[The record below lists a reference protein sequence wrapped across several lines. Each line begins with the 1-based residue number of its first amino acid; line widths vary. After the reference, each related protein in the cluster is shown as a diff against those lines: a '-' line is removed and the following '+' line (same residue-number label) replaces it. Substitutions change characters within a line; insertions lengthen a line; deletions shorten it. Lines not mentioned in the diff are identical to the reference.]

1 MICSCHTY
9 WKLAVTQ
16 AQMSGRFWHHPS
28 CDLWESWPIASSG
41 ISAVIVEFVWVWE
54 GTGRQSFKSVEE
66 IWNEMINST
75 YWYCFSPPFHY
86 KPWNPQWCNWHCR
99 FVRDLK
105 LVLDGLLVIVSWDCD
120 DLIFLEL
127 LSYVFKCWVLKYF
140 GRSCAAFLVLR
151 QKFIKPVDRSKSLGI
166 YYCAEQH

>member
-16 AQMSGRFWHHPS
+16 AQMSGRLWPHPS
-28 CDLWESWPIASSG
+28 CDLLRKLTNSKFRN
-41 ISAVIVEFVWVWE
+41 SAVVAEFVWVWE
-54 GTGRQSFKSVEE
+54 GTSRQIFKSVEE

-75 YWYCFSPPFHY
+75 YRYCFSPPLHY

-105 LVLDGLLVIVSWDCD
+105 LLLDGLLVIVSWYCD
-120 DLIFLEL
+120 DWILLEL
-127 LSYVFKCWVLKYF
+127 LSCVLKCWVLKYF

-151 QKFIKPVDRSKSLGI
+151 QKFIKPVNRSKSLGI
-166 YYCAEQH
+166 YNCAEQH